1 MAFSKLSGFSVA
13 KLDRIRGRRS
23 APLRRRGTVHLR
35 GLGAAGLLLAV
46 VGSVALI
53 APQAASAD
61 TPHAAPAPQGVPSTQ
76 SHDLAGFPG
85 TNATAPFNECPQIGY
100 DASCGILI
108 VISNNGEQVL
118 QDPNNTV
125 PAFDSTNANPGS
137 QNPYDTGDDTLVGI
151 VNESSKPV
159 YGLQLSGE
167 SSGTDLFG
175 FDGDGICTYA
185 TGGSDA
191 QGPSSPGDGDAFVG
205 GAGEPPAGYTG
216 DSYCNAS
223 QLAGSAGPNGADPNG
238 TDYEGPNNT
247 FSNISADETSGDVN
261 FTNGVNPGQSTYFSL
276 EESLEPN
283 QVSVEFGYWM
293 AASDGGIFAYDAPFF
308 GSMGGKPLNKPI
320 VGITADPKTGGYW
333 EVASDGGLFAFN
345 APFFGSMGGKPL
357 NAPVVGMV
365 ATPDG
370 GGYWEVAS
378 DGGVFNFGDA
388 SLYGSMG
395 GKHLNAPVV
404 GIASSQDGLGYY
416 EVASDGGIFNFGD
429 AHFYGSMG
437 GQHLNKP
444 VVGITGDQATGGYWE
459 VASDGGLF
467 SFNAPFYG
475 SPAATPLNKP
485 VVGMA
490 GTPDGQGYWEA
501 ATDGGI
507 FNYGDAFFWGSL
519 GSTVLNAPV
528 VGIAGS
534 ST

>member
-1 MAFSKLSGFSVA
+1 MPFNRPWPSTPASPNRLVGKRVA
-13 KLDRIRGRRS
+13 Y
-23 APLRRRGTVHLR
+23 LR
-35 GLGAAGLLLAV
+35 GGSALGLLLAF
-46 VGSVALI
+46 VGSLVLMS
-53 APQAASAD
+53 PQVASAD
-61 TPHAAPAPQGVPSTQ
+61 PHSTSAPLSASSIQRHDAP
-76 SHDLAGFPG
+76 GFPG
-85 TNATAPFNECPQIGY
+85 TATTAPFNECPQIGW

-108 VISNNGEQVL
+108 VISNHGEQVL
-118 QDPNNTV
+118 QDPNNAESGV
-125 PAFDSTNANPGS
+125 ANPSPGN
-137 QNPYDTGDDTLVGI
+137 QVPYDQGDDTLVGI

-159 YGLQLSGE
+159 YAIQLSGE
-167 SSGTDLFG
+167 STSTDLFG
-175 FDGDGICTYA
+175 FDGDGICTYGL
-185 TGGSDA
+185 GGSDTNNA
-191 QGPSSPGDGDAFVG
+191 ASGGTGAVPLPGPG
-205 GAGEPPAGYTG
+205 GYTG
-216 DSYCNAS
+216 DSYCTPS
-223 QLAGSAGPNGADPNG
+223 QLAGGAGPTGADPNG
-238 TDYEGPNNT
+238 SDYEGPNNT
-247 FSNISADETSGDVN
+247 FSNISADTDSGDVN

-276 EESLEPN
+276 EESLAPN

-308 GSMGGKPLNKPI
+308 GSMGGKPLNQPI
-320 VGITADPKTGGYW
+320 VGIAADPKTGGYW

-357 NAPVVGMV
+357 NSPVVGMV

-378 DGGVFNFGDA
+378 DGGIFNFGDA
-388 SLYGSMG
+388 KYYGSMG
-395 GKHLNAPVV
+395 GKPLNKPVV

-429 AHFYGSMG
+429 ATFYGSMG
-437 GQHLNKP
+437 GKPLNKP
-444 VVGITGDQATGGYWE
+444 VVGIAGDQATGGYWE
-459 VASDGGLF
+459 IASDGGLF

-490 GTPDGQGYWEA
+490 STPDGQGYWEA

-519 GSTVLNAPV
+519 GSTVLNKPV

-534 ST
+534 NT